1 MITQGSGKHKA
12 LWRVVYETGDPDN
25 GTVQTHEI
33 TTRAVSVPKAISN
46 AWWRC
51 GRQATFFVRQVE
63 RLKED
68 KPCNTNKT
76 AV

>member
-1 MITQGSGKHKA
+1 MITQQGEKSKV
-12 LWRVVYETGDPDN
+12 LWRVAYETGDPDD

-63 RLKED
+63 RLKEEG
-68 KPCNTNKT
+68 
-76 AV
+76 